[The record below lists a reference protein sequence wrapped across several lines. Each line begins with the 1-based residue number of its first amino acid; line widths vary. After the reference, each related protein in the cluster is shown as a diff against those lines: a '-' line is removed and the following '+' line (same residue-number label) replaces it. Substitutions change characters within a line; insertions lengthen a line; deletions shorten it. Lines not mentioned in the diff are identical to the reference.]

1 MKAVGVYISAGGFS
15 VGVDKYFD
23 IAAHLTDGDFGH
35 ETLEHNFPET
45 PIHYPKDSWPVLD
58 SIDFMYCA
66 PPCAPFSPIGKG
78 GDSWRT
84 NPKVNKVR
92 DAAKVGWKTE
102 PTIWITESVPAFR
115 RVGVEI
121 VDWIKEGWLKR
132 GYAITELWTGAILHG
147 SPQRRIRYH
156 LIAHKVRL
164 SIPRPRDHGIL
175 TYQDAIEK
183 RPPKNRDPRGS
194 EIKGKVSWLFPYVPQ
209 GGKFR
214 DVHQWMA
221 GYPKDPKKR
230 PRNTWSPGIPWRR
243 CQWDRP
249 TTAITGA
256 IRQVHPEEPRVLTL
270 GEVMSVCGF
279 PKGFELPVSVSKG
292 YAHLGKGLVPPVAQ
306 WLAKM
311 AAQSIER
318 GKPAKNKE
326 YPAVDFR
333 PQINAV
339 MNSFPRIHPVPD
351 ELWNKFPE
359 WRTEEYRRRPARI
372 DEGS

>member
-1 MKAVGVYISAGGFS
+1 MRAVGVYISAGGFS
-15 VGVDKYFD
+15 VGVQKYFD
-23 IAAHLTDGDFGH
+23 IVAHLTDGEFGH
-35 ETLEHNFPET
+35 ETLEYNFQLV
-45 PIHYPKDSWPVLD
+45 PIYAPKSSWPVLD
-58 SIDFMYCA
+58 NIDFMYCA

-78 GDSWRT
+78 GEHWRD
-84 NPKVNKVR
+84 NPKVNKIR
-92 DAAKVGWKTE
+92 DAARIGWKTE

-115 RVGVEI
+115 RKAVEI
-121 VDWIKEGWLKR
+121 VDWVKRGWLKR

-156 LIAHKVRL
+156 LIAHRVAL
-164 SIPRPRDHGIL
+164 VVPTPRDGGIRN
-175 TYQDAIEK
+175 YRDAIKK
-183 RPPKNRDPRGS
+183 RSPKKRDSRGS

-214 DVHQWMA
+214 ETHQWMA

-256 IRQVHPEEPRVLTL
+256 IRQVHPVEPRVLTL

-279 PKGFELPVSVSKG
+279 PRWFKLPVSISKG

-306 WLAKM
+306 YLAKL
-311 AAQSIER
+311 AAKSIEQEDEVE
-318 GKPAKNKE
+318 PVE
-326 YPAVDFR
+326 QDPIDFR
-333 PQINAV
+333 PDVNAV
-339 MNSFPRIHPVPD
+339 MNSFPKIHGIRKG
-351 ELWNKFPE
+351 LWNKFPE
-359 WRTEEYRRRPARI
+359 WRTEEYRRRPARL
-372 DEGS
+372 DD